1 MGNLV
6 SSGNQQR
13 LTGHRMML
21 TTDAFFA
28 AALARTVPIAS
39 RRTAG
44 ERRGRKDRQEQ
55 RMSIHHRERRGSDL

>member
-1 MGNLV
+1 MGDLV

-13 LTGHRMML
+13 LAGHGMML
-21 TTDAFFA
+21 TTDALFA

-55 RMSIHHRERRGSDL
+55 RMSIRHRVRRG